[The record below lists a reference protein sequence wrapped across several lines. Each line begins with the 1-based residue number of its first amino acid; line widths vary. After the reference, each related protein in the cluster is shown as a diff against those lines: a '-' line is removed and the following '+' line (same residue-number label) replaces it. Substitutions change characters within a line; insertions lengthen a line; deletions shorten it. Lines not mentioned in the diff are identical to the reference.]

1 MNKIFKIIG
10 WVLGLVGTVI
20 GVWALF
26 TNGANADLL
35 LRYTYVLFFAAV
47 VVWIGLAIYMV
58 CANNPKDLIKVGL
71 VIVGIAA
78 LILVAYVLSSGAPA
92 LNVRTQPSAS
102 ILKMTDTML
111 LLTYI
116 LGGAAIV
123 TVIFAAIRNA
133 INNK

>member
-71 VIVGIAA
+71 VIDGIAEQ
-78 LILVAYVLSSGAPA
+78 ILVA
-92 LNVRTQPSAS
+92 
-102 ILKMTDTML
+102 
-111 LLTYI
+111 
-116 LGGAAIV
+116 
-123 TVIFAAIRNA
+123 
-133 INNK
+133 